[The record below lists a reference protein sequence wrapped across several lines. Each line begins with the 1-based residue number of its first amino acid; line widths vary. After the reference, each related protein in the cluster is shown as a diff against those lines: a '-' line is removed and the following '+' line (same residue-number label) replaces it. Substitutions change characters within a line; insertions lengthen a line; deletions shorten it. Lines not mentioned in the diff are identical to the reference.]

1 MPRTKLTKRPTSN
14 PLVEVLKKIGCV
26 FCETCG
32 QWMFPDHT
40 EHAAG
45 VRVDLTQSRYAVV
58 GSFGDVKL
66 VDLKSEET
74 VAEVVAQLPDQED
87 TSEMIE
93 EDAA

>member
-1 MPRTKLTKRPTSN
+1 MPKITKRPASN

-26 FCETCG
+26 FCSDCR

-45 VRVDLTQSRYAVV
+45 VAVDLTQSRYAVV

-66 VDLKSEET
+66 VDLESEAT

-87 TSEMIE
+87 TSSMIS